1 MKLKLVL
8 VSAISAMMFTSQA
21 QASDRE
27 FGDIYKECGLGAM
40 IFKNTPI
47 AAAIS
52 NIIWDLGTTAI
63 SSNLSSDENCKGGKA
78 KVAAFI
84 LKSYDKLESEIAQ
97 GEGQYINTLANM
109 TNKDITAIRKEF
121 SQVIANNDY
130 QSLTKVQ
137 KAEKLYNIVSI

>member
-21 QASDRE
+21 QASDRD

-47 AAAIS
+47 AAAVS